1 MEVGGAST
9 SAANKD
15 APLPAGSA
23 QGSGIGMK
31 RSASDGTMEPKRLRA
46 QAQVADPHW
55 ALDKQHV
62 DSILTSL

>member
-1 MEVGGAST
+1 MGGAST

-15 APLPAGSA
+15 APPRAGPA

-31 RSASDGTMEPKRLRA
+31 RSASDGTLEPKHLRA

-62 DSILTSL
+62 DSILNFLIR